1 MTRQFFG
8 TDGVRGLANRWP
20 MTGEMAMALGRTLTH
35 GLRTT
40 HTPRI
45 LIGKDTRRSGY
56 MLETAL
62 AAGICS
68 AGGDAL
74 LLGPIPTP
82 AVAFLV
88 KSMRADAGVMIS
100 ASHNAFPDN
109 GIKLFGADGYK
120 FDDEFELGLEHGIL
134 NPSPE
139 AELPLGAD
147 VGRLRR
153 LDEALGRYIV
163 FAKTAFPAGMTL
175 EGLRVAVDCANGAAY
190 KVAPTALEE
199 LGAEVVAV
207 GTSPNGANINEGV
220 GSLYPE
226 SLGAVVREHDC
237 HVGLCLDGDADR
249 LIVVDERGESVD
261 GDQLMAIN
269 ALRMLDEGR
278 LARNTLVS
286 TVMSN
291 LALDRCLEAA
301 GGAVVRT
308 QVGDRYVVGAMRHG
322 GYNLGGEQSG
332 HLIFLDHS
340 TTGDGLV
347 AGLGFLGALV
357 QSGQTVS
364 ELAGVLQPF
373 PQTLVN
379 VPVREKVPL
388 EQLPAV
394 QTSISAAEEQL
405 GSDGR
410 VLVRYSG
417 TENKAR
423 VLVEGLDTELVE
435 RLAAEIGD
443 ALTAS

>member
-1 MTRQFFG
+1 MKRQFFG

-40 HTPRI
+40 HRPRI
-45 LIGKDTRRSGY
+45 LIGKDTRRSCY

-88 KSMRADAGVMIS
+88 KSMRADGGVMIS
-100 ASHNAFPDN
+100 ASHNAFADN
-109 GIKLFGADGYK
+109 GIKLFGSDGYK
-120 FDDEFELGLEHGIL
+120 FDDAFELRLEQGIL
-134 NPSPE
+134 DPPLEN
-139 AELPLGAD
+139 ELPVGAD
-147 VGRLRR
+147 LGRLRR

-163 FAKTAFPAGMTL
+163 FAKTAFPPGMTL
-175 EGLRVAVDCANGAAY
+175 EGLKVAVDCANGAAY

-199 LGAEVVAV
+199 LGAEVIAV
-207 GTSPNGANINEGV
+207 GTKPDGANINDGV
-220 GSLYPE
+220 GSMYPE
-226 SLGAVVREHDC
+226 NLGRIVREQGC

-249 LIVVDERGESVD
+249 LIVVDEKGNTVD

-269 ALRMLDEGR
+269 ALRMLNEGR
-278 LARNTLVS
+278 LAKNTLVS

-291 LALDRCLEAA
+291 LALDRCLESA
-301 GGAVVRT
+301 GGRVLRT
-308 QVGDRYVVGAMRHG
+308 QVGDRYVVGAMRQG

-347 AGLGFLGALV
+347 AGLGFLGALM
-357 QSGQTVS
+357 QSDKTVS
-364 ELAGVLQPF
+364 ELASVLQPF
-373 PQTLVN
+373 PQSLVN
-379 VPVREKVPL
+379 VPVREKLPL
-388 EQLPAV
+388 EELAGV
-394 QTSISAAEEQL
+394 QKAIRAGESEL
-405 GSDGR
+405 GVDGR

-423 VLVEGLDTELVE
+423 VLVEGRDSAQVQ
-435 RLAAEIGD
+435 RLAEQIGE
-443 ALTAS
+443 ALKTG

>member
-1 MTRQFFG
+1 MNRQFFG

-35 GLRTT
+35 GLATT
-40 HTPRI
+40 HRPRI
-45 LIGKDTRRSGY
+45 LIGKDTRRSCY

-62 AAGICS
+62 ASGICS

-100 ASHNAFPDN
+100 ASHNAFADN
-109 GIKLFGADGYK
+109 GIKLFGSDGFK
-120 FDDEFELGLEHGIL
+120 FDDDFEYGLEQGIL
-134 NPSPE
+134 NPS
-139 AELPLGAD
+139 AEEDLPLGAGL
-147 VGRLRR
+147 GRLLR

-163 FAKTAFPAGMTL
+163 FAKAAFPEGMTL
-175 EGLRVAVDCANGAAY
+175 EGMKVAVDCANGAAY
-190 KVAPTALEE
+190 RVAPKALEE

-207 GTSPNGANINEGV
+207 GTTPNGANINEGV
-220 GSLYPE
+220 GSLFPE
-226 SLGAVVREHDC
+226 SLGAVVRQHGCD
-237 HVGLCLDGDADR
+237 VGLCLDGDADR
-249 LIVVDERGESVD
+249 LIVVDEHGETVD

-269 ALRMLDEGR
+269 ALRMLEEGR
-278 LARNTLVS
+278 LAKNTLVS

-291 LALDRCLEAA
+291 LALDRCLESA
-301 GGAVVRT
+301 GGKVVRT
-308 QVGDRYVVGAMRHG
+308 QVGDRYVVGAMRRG
-322 GYNLGGEQSG
+322 GFNLGGEQSG

-347 AGLGFLGALV
+347 AGLGFLGAMV
-357 QSGQTVS
+357 QSGKTVS
-364 ELAGVLQPF
+364 DLAGVLKPF

-379 VPVREKVPL
+379 VAVGRKVPL
-388 EQLPAV
+388 EELPQV
-394 QTSISAAEEQL
+394 QKEIASAEQEL
-405 GSDGR
+405 GTDGR

-423 VLVEGLDTELVE
+423 VLVEGQDEAQVD
-435 RLAAEIGD
+435 RLAHRIGD
-443 ALTAS
+443 ALKTG

>member
-1 MTRQFFG
+1 
-8 TDGVRGLANRWP
+8 
-20 MTGEMAMALGRTLTH
+20 
-35 GLRTT
+35 
-40 HTPRI
+40 
-45 LIGKDTRRSGY
+45 
-56 MLETAL
+56 
-62 AAGICS
+62 
-68 AGGDAL
+68 
-74 LLGPIPTP
+74 
-82 AVAFLV
+82 
-88 KSMRADAGVMIS
+88 
-100 ASHNAFPDN
+100 
-109 GIKLFGADGYK
+109 
-120 FDDEFELGLEHGIL
+120 
-134 NPSPE
+134 
-139 AELPLGAD
+139 
-147 VGRLRR
+147 
-153 LDEALGRYIV
+153 
-163 FAKTAFPAGMTL
+163 MTL

-226 SLGAVVREHDC
+226 NLGAVVREHDC

-278 LARNTLVS
+278 LAHKTLVS

-301 GGAVVRT
+301 GGSVVRT

-394 QTSISAAEEQL
+394 QNSIAAAEEQL
-405 GSDGR
+405 GADGR

-423 VLVEGLDTELVE
+423 VLVEGVDTELVE

-443 ALTAS
+443 ALVAS